1 VTPQLV
7 ILVVSIG
14 LADALNPGTIAP
26 ALFLAT
32 TARPRL
38 QVTAFAAGVLA
49 VNMVGGALI
58 ALGPGQLL
66 LSVLPRTHPTA
77 KHVIE
82 AVTGV
87 ALLVAAAVVVA
98 QRKRLRRRK
107 LTPRAGGKRSGFIL
121 GAAITAVELPTAL
134 PYFAAIAAI
143 VGSDA
148 HVLGQIVLLA
158 LFNLAF
164 LVPVWAILAVLWIAR
179 GHAEPLLAR
188 LGDRLERH
196 WPTALGILLAVV
208 GAVAL
213 GFGVAGLVRG

>member
-1 VTPQLV
+1 VSAQLV

-14 LADALNPGTIAP
+14 LADSLNPGTIAP

-38 QVTAFAAGVLA
+38 QVGAFATGVLA
-49 VNMVGGALI
+49 VNMAGGALI

-66 LSVLPRTHPTA
+66 LSVLPRPHPTA
-77 KHVIE
+77 KHIIE
-82 AVTGV
+82 AVVGA

-98 QRKRLRRRK
+98 HRKRLRQRK
-107 LTPRAGGKRSGFIL
+107 LAPRETGKRSGFIL

-148 HVLGQIVLLA
+148 HVLAQLLLLA

-164 LVPVWAILAVLWIAR
+164 LAPVWAILVVLWIAR

-188 LGDRLERH
+188 LGDRLEHH
-196 WPTALGILLAVV
+196 WPTAVGVLL
-208 GAVAL
+208 GAVGLAAL
-213 GFGVAGLVRG
+213 GFGIAGLVDG

>member
-14 LADALNPGTIAP
+14 LADSLNPGTIAP

-32 TARPRL
+32 TARPRR
-38 QVTAFAAGVLA
+38 QVTAFAAGVFA

-66 LSVLPRTHPTA
+66 LSVLPHPHPTA
-77 KHVIE
+77 KYVME
-82 AVTGV
+82 AAAGA
-87 ALLVAAAVVVA
+87 ALLVAAGLVIVH
-98 QRKRLRRRK
+98 RKRLRERR
-107 LTPRAGGKRSGFIL
+107 LAPRERGKRSGFVL

-148 HVLGQIVLLA
+148 RVPSQILLLA

-164 LVPVWAILAVLWIAR
+164 LVPVWAILAVLWLAH

-188 LGDRLERH
+188 LGDGLERN
-196 WPTALGILLAVV
+196 WPTLVGVLLAAVGVAALGL
-208 GAVAL
+208 
-213 GFGVAGLVRG
+213 GVAGLIRG

>member
-1 VTPQLV
+1 VSAQLV

-14 LADALNPGTIAP
+14 IADSLNPGTIAP

-32 TARPRL
+32 TARPRI
-38 QVTAFAAGVLA
+38 QVAAFAAGVLA
-49 VNMVGGALI
+49 VNMAGGALI

-66 LSVLPRTHPTA
+66 LSVLPRPDPTA
-77 KHVIE
+77 RHVIE
-82 AVTGV
+82 AAVGA
-87 ALLVAAAVVVA
+87 ALLVAAAIVLA
-98 QRKRLRRRK
+98 HRKRLRQRR
-107 LTPRAGGKRSGFIL
+107 LAPRETGKRSGFIL

-148 HVLGQIVLLA
+148 QVPGQILLLA
-158 LFNLAF
+158 LFNVAF
-164 LVPVWAILAVLWIAR
+164 LAPVWAILAVLWIAR

-196 WPTALGILLAVV
+196 WPTLVGVLLAAV
-208 GAVAL
+208 GVAAL
-213 GFGVAGLVRG
+213 GFGVAGLLRG

>member
-1 VTPQLV
+1 VSAQLV

-14 LADALNPGTIAP
+14 LADSLNPGTIAP

-32 TARPRL
+32 TARPRI
-38 QVTAFAAGVLA
+38 QVAAFAAGVFA

-66 LSVLPRTHPTA
+66 LSVLPKPHPTA

-82 AVTGV
+82 AAAGA
-87 ALLVAAAVVVA
+87 ALLVAAGVVVA
-98 QRKRLRRRK
+98 QRKRLRQRK
-107 LTPRAGGKRSGFIL
+107 LAPRATGKRSGFIL

-148 HVLGQIVLLA
+148 KVPSEILLLA

-164 LVPVWAILAVLWIAR
+164 LAPVWAILVVLWIAR

-188 LGDRLERH
+188 LGDGLERH
-196 WPTALGILLAVV
+196 WPTWVGVLLAAVGLAALGL
-208 GAVAL
+208 
-213 GFGVAGLVRG
+213 GVAGLLRG

>member
-7 ILVVSIG
+7 VLVVSIG
-14 LADALNPGTIAP
+14 LADSLNPGTVAP

-38 QVTAFAAGVLA
+38 QVSAFAAGVLA

-66 LSVLPRTHPTA
+66 LSVLPRPHPTA

-82 AVTGV
+82 AVAGA
-87 ALLVAAAVVVA
+87 ALLVAAAVVLA
-98 QRKRLRRRK
+98 KRKRLRERK
-107 LTPRAGGKRSGFIL
+107 LTPRASGKRSGFIL

-148 HVLGQIVLLA
+148 HVVGQLVLLA

-164 LVPVWAILAVLWIAR
+164 LAPVWAILAVLWIAR

-188 LGDRLERH
+188 LGDRVERH
-196 WPTALGILLAVV
+196 WPAMLGVLLAAV

-213 GFGVAGLVRG
+213 GFGVAGLVSG